1 MIAEAAASIGDPQV
15 RNRGT
20 LGGSIAHADPAADYP
35 AVMVALDADIH
46 LKGVNGSRT
55 VKAQDFFR
63 GLFTVDLAADEIIVA
78 VQFAP
83 VRSGAYAKLYQR
95 ASHFAIVGV
104 AAALEVSNGIITS
117 ARIGVTG
124 ASSHATRLTDVEN
137 ALAGKPAAASSI
149 EPAVRAAGATMEDIN
164 SDIHASQEYRRAMIP
179 VFTERAITAALARV

>member
-1 MIAEAAASIGDPQV
+1 
-15 RNRGT
+15 
-20 LGGSIAHADPAADYP
+20 
-35 AVMVALDADIH
+35 
-46 LKGVNGSRT
+46 

-83 VRSGAYAKLYQR
+83 VKCGAYAKLYQR

-104 AAALEVSNGIITS
+104 AATLAVSNGMITS

-137 ALAGKPAAASSI
+137 ALAGKPASASSI
-149 EPAVRAAGATMEDIN
+149 EAVVRTAGANMDDLN
-164 SDIHASQEYRRAMIP
+164 SDIHASHEYRRAMIP
-179 VFTERAITAALARV
+179 VFTERAIAAALARA